1 MTPEERELLTSFL
14 QQMAQARAEQKD
26 PEADALI
33 RDAAAR
39 QPDALYLLTQRA
51 LGLDYALNATQAQV
65 AKLQTEL
72 DQLRQPAPARQSFIG
87 DTNAWGRSSSSAAPT
102 ASASLAASAASNA
115 DLAPL
120 APLGSNTLQ
129 RNAVQARQS
138 NQSMRPAASASSW
151 GGAGILGTV
160 AGAAAGVVGGALL
173 YQGISSM
180 MNRNDQTPAA
190 AATPPQPEP
199 LAANSYSE
207 DDSLQDST
215 DYADSDAG
223 DFDSGDSA

>member
-72 DQLRQPAPARQSFIG
+72 DQLRQLGF
-87 DTNAWGRSSSSAAPT
+87 
-102 ASASLAASAASNA
+102 SNC
-115 DLAPL
+115 
-120 APLGSNTLQ
+120 
-129 RNAVQARQS
+129 V
-138 NQSMRPAASASSW
+138 
-151 GGAGILGTV
+151 
-160 AGAAAGVVGGALL
+160 GAL
-173 YQGISSM
+173 GETRSRH
-180 MNRNDQTPAA
+180 NA
-190 AATPPQPEP
+190 
-199 LAANSYSE
+199 
-207 DDSLQDST
+207 
-215 DYADSDAG
+215 
-223 DFDSGDSA
+223 

>member
-87 DTNAWGRSSSSAAPT
+87 DSNAWGRSSSSAAPT
-102 ASASLAASAASNA
+102 ASAASNA

-138 NQSMRPAASASSW
+138 SQSMRPAASASSW